1 MTSFKPTNK
10 KDWFNQIDWFDQ
22 TGWFDSIAIAI
33 GYGNWAWQ
41 KKKKKV
47 GENNGQLRFVRHHG
61 WHTQARLD
69 QNNGQLCF
77 HGSRLDQLVKCESEA
92 KCEAKYVKTT
102 CQMMLKLRVKHFQRM
117 LYKQIAVLNY
127 IQFVMLVVFVR
138 LYVMSGNI

>member
-1 MTSFKPTNK
+1 M
-10 KDWFNQIDWFDQ
+10 
-22 TGWFDSIAIAI
+22 TGWWWWWISLIIMPL
-33 GYGNWAWQ
+33 GRPTGLSSRPHVV
-41 KKKKKV
+41 KKKKV
-47 GENNGQLRFVRHHG
+47 GENNGQLRFVRHLG

-127 IQFVMLVVFVR
+127 IQFVMLGVFVR